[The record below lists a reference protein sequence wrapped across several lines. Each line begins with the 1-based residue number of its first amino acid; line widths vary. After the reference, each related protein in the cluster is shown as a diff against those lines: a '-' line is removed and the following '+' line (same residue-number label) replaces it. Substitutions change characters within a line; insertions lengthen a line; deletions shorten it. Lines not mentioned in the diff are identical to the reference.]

1 MDQGKTV
8 KGLRVLEEHPVET
21 ALSTPENPVYFSR
34 IRLLVL
40 EYGNQVYECLVCGYT
55 DDTAPKVR
63 GHLGRK
69 HPSAKALARR
79 RKKEKQKRESSTELE
94 HTRPEPETEPE
105 REEFEE
111 RSVMDYTLGEV
122 VSMASENREL
132 HKENVKLKMSR
143 DDWRERAHES
153 EKSLRR
159 IRKALGSE

>member
-40 EYGNQVYECLVCGYT
+40 EYGNQVYECQVCGYT

-63 GHLGRK
+63 GHLGRE

-79 RKKEKQKRESSTELE
+79 RKKQKQKQKQDSSTELE
-94 HTRPEPETEPE
+94 HARPEPGHQEAPE
-105 REEFEE
+105 D

-132 HKENVKLKMSR
+132 HKENVKLKMAR
-143 DDWRERAHES
+143 DEWRERAYES

>member
-1 MDQGKTV
+1 MDMDQTKTV

-40 EYGNQVYECLVCGYT
+40 EYGNQVYECQVCGYT

-63 GHLGRK
+63 GHLGRE

-79 RKKEKQKRESSTELE
+79 RKKEKQKQELSTELE
-94 HTRPEPETEPE
+94 HTRPEPEHH
-105 REEFEE
+105 EEFEE

-132 HKENVKLKMSR
+132 HKENVKLKMAR
-143 DDWRERAHES
+143 DEWRERAYES